1 VAQVEKFLQ
10 NRLLGG
16 LFNYLSALVLV
27 MSAAS
32 VLIFIQGSSP
42 PDAFYA
48 LFRGAVGSTAAIAS
62 SIRWTIPVLV
72 SAMAAVVAQR
82 SGIINL
88 GLDGQVYFGAFFAAI
103 VGAFFSISHPFHIM
117 TALLAGSI
125 AGLLYALIPAL
136 LKIFL
141 GIDEMITTLMFN
153 YISILLTEFFTMKL
167 MGLGANANPDMIA
180 TPEILNTAKLK
191 SILPPYQATT
201 GIFIAVAIVILV
213 WAFYRYTRAGY
224 EWKILGRNAAFARYG
239 GIRVIKNY
247 LVVFLLS
254 GFLAGMCGAVEILGP
269 HLRFRNNFANNLG
282 WDGIM
287 VALIAG
293 NNPLGAAVVGILW
306 GMIKAGSL
314 SMERMTSVNR
324 ILVTLLQAL
333 FVLFITVDFRSLL
346 LRLLVQRGIKR
357 RNGGPLNV

>member
-1 VAQVEKFLQ
+1 VAQVEKLLQ
-10 NRLLGG
+10 NKLLGG

-27 MSAAS
+27 MLVAS
-32 VLIFIQGSSP
+32 VLIWVQGSSP
-42 PDAFYA
+42 SGAFYA
-48 LFRGAVGSTAAIAS
+48 LFRGAVGSVGAIAS
-62 SIRWTIPVLV
+62 SIRWTIPVLI

-82 SGIINL
+82 SGINNL
-88 GLDGQVYFGAFFAAI
+88 GLDGQVYFGAFFAAL
-103 VGAFFSISHPFHIM
+103 VGAFFNAFYPLHIVI
-117 TALLAGSI
+117 ALLAGSV

-136 LKIFL
+136 LKTFL
-141 GIDEMITTLMFN
+141 GIDEMVTTLMFN

-167 MGLGANANPDMIA
+167 MGLGANTNPDMIA

-191 SILPPYQATT
+191 YILPPYQATT
-201 GIFIAVAIVILV
+201 GIFIAAIIVILI
-213 WAFYRYTRAGY
+213 WAFYRYTRVGY
-224 EWKILGRNAAFARYG
+224 EWKILGRNATFARYG

-247 LVVFLLS
+247 LIIFLLS

-293 NNPLGAAVVGILW
+293 NNPLGAAAVGILW

-333 FVLFITVDFRSLL
+333 FVLFITVDLRSFLL
-346 LRLLVQRGIKR
+346 KLLVQRKIKR
-357 RNGGPLNV
+357 TMKRRA